1 MRFNSQPLLV
11 FVGSMMIAVGALPL
25 IARNLQG
32 EKWIL
37 QEYEKTVTAADKHVF
52 SRFTS
57 FVYNCTQCSG
67 NNLPTISPE
76 AKLKDVD
83 IGPLLSTEGL
93 HNKGVYSIKGKY
105 KNHEG
110 DSIVLKVLK
119 TVDDEAY
126 AEVKALKGV
135 DEYVD
140 SGMFEVKGK
149 EEPVIIMLKV
159 PGSVLIDTDE
169 YKKSHTDDKEK
180 MKEEAI
186 DLMCNEVARV
196 GKSSGILH
204 NDNRIENI
212 HVTMSGKKVIAA
224 KLTDWGAYELYT
236 MDKGASTA
244 EIIAFCKKHWT
255 PVDWFVQADFE

>member
-52 SRFTS
+52 K
-57 FVYNCTQCSG
+57 
-67 NNLPTISPE
+67 

-93 HNKGVYSIKGKY
+93 HNLKGVYNIKGKY

-159 PGSVLIDTDE
+159 PGSVLSDTDE
-169 YKKSHTDDKEK
+169 YKKAHTDEKEK

-186 DLMCNEVARV
+186 DLMCKEVARV

-212 HVTMSGKKVIAA
+212 HVTMSGTKVIAA

-236 MDKGASTA
+236 MDKSASTA